1 MAGPG
6 VGVYMARGCYS
17 DPCFHAL
24 TFSHARGGDGVK
36 GYEPIFSISCKSY
49 KGGLDPQPP
58 VILCLT
64 FGPFV
69 FNRNRGSDGS
79 TLISCSA
86 SNSSSGRGHRAGVPQ
101 SICLGSI
108 RCVWNCVDCSFRPQ
122 PRLLQPLPPPP
133 AQDTLFYTFPPILFP
148 L

>member
-1 MAGPG
+1 
-6 VGVYMARGCYS
+6 MARGRYS
-17 DPCFHAL
+17 GQGFHAL
-24 TFSHARGGDGVK
+24 TFSHARGGDGMK
-36 GYEPIFSISCKSY
+36 CYEPIFSISCKSY

-69 FNRNRGSDGS
+69 FNRNGGSDGS

-86 SNSSSGRGHRAGVPQ
+86 SNSSSGRRHRAGVLQ
-101 SICLGSI
+101 SIRLGSI
-108 RCVWNCVDCSFRPQ
+108 RCVWNCVDCSFRLQ
-122 PRLLQPLPPPP
+122 PRLLQPLPPPH
-133 AQDTLFYTFPPILFP
+133 AQDTLLYTFPYILFP